1 MILEPGDPVLYMKIG
16 THAQEDL
23 GSILD
28 RKRQEI
34 EQAGFAMWGYG
45 GNTCHPTSMVQPFA
59 RAAEKPI
66 ILCMQPMQSKHFAEP
81 LRAEEY
87 SVDGTRWESIPN
99 AINVLG
105 SRYALC
111 IEGLEQVDEALDL
124 ADTRVAVGNSRG
136 LSGERYV
143 RGRVDKACLEITHPD
158 MDNGADPQRIKRIG
172 IVAKIVEPYA
182 VLLRGLGSK

>member
-1 MILEPGDPVLYMKIG
+1 MHLEPGDPVLYMKIG

-28 RKRQEI
+28 RKRKEI
-34 EQAGFAMWGYG
+34 EEAGFAMWGYG
-45 GNTCHPTSMVQPFA
+45 GSTCHPTSMVQPFA
-59 RAAEKPI
+59 RSADKPI

-87 SVDGTRWESIPN
+87 SLDGTRWKSIPD

-111 IEGLEQVDEALDL
+111 INNLEEVHETLDL
-124 ADTRVAVGNSRG
+124 ADTRVAIGNSRG
-136 LSGERYV
+136 LSGEKYV
-143 RGRVDKACLEITHPD
+143 RGRVDKACLEITLAGID
-158 MDNGADPQRIKRIG
+158 TQQDPRRIKQIG
-172 IVAKIVEPYA
+172 VVAQIVEPYA
-182 VLLRGLGSK
+182 VLLRS